1 MKNNMKRLTVFW
13 VSLVAIV
20 MGFTACNN
28 DADEPDNGSHF
39 AFDTDDRCYLPGVKT
54 ITHDEFLKYAAG
66 NGWDH
71 VSTYEI
77 NKDGS
82 VKETEYYTD
91 LDGVVPSDYYFV
103 EDRLAYRYV
112 SLPEGFGFKEIP
124 YIYREDGNR
133 LGWNDRLDDS
143 FFTQFQILTISEN
156 EFKAVE
162 YLAYRAG
169 ENGGHIYGLATYAKM
184 DEKQREGFLDGYRD
198 YMSIHAVEPMV
209 LAYSVEKG
217 VLEIRILNFTVDCGA
232 ESVEYEF
239 QHLDNGKVQVN
250 VVEVGENSA
259 DCFDIVDLK
268 FTVPDVKVGET
279 YTFDIY
285 RKYLAGGHL
294 APYFEGVSIRVTEG
308 GSGIIPRE

>member
-1 MKNNMKRLTVFW
+1 MKKLTVLW
-13 VSLVAIV
+13 MSLVAIA

-28 DADEPDNGSHF
+28 DADEPENGSRF
-39 AFDTDDRCYLPGVKT
+39 VFDADNRCYLPGVKT

-77 NKDGS
+77 NRDGS
-82 VKETEYYTD
+82 VKETEYYSSME
-91 LDGVVPSDYYFV
+91 GAAPSDYYFV
-103 EDRLAYRYV
+103 PERLTCRYL
-112 SLPEGFGFKEIP
+112 SLPGAFAFKGTP
-124 YIYREDGNR
+124 YIYHEDGNR

-169 ENGGHIYGLATYAKM
+169 ENSGPVYGLATYAKM
-184 DEKQREGFLDGYRD
+184 NETQREGFLDEYRD
-198 YMSIHAVEPMV
+198 YTSTHAIDPTL
-209 LAYSVEKG
+209 LAYSVKEG
-217 VLEIRILNFTVDCGA
+217 VLEIRLLNFTIDCGA
-232 ESVEYEF
+232 ERVEYEF
-239 QHLDNGKVQVN
+239 QHLADGKIQVN
-250 VVEVGENSA
+250 VVEVGEDSA
-259 DCFDIVDLK
+259 DCIDIVDLK

-308 GSGIIPRE
+308 GNGIIPRE